1 MTDLTLTRI
10 GLAEHEYPTPT
21 RNILSEQQRERAK
34 RASAPKGSE
43 VRYGYRAKDGTNYMF
58 PTQSERDA
66 ARKADNANR
75 MLAKQQRNEAL
86 MKQLNESMARID
98 SWASHA

>member
-21 RNILSEQQRERAK
+21 RNILSEQQRERSK
-34 RASAPKGSE
+34 RIPSRTSE

-58 PTQSERDA
+58 PTATERDA
-66 ARKADNANR
+66 ARKADLANKAFER
-75 MLAKQQRNEAL
+75 AERQQRLQAIVSGQSAEV
-86 MKQLNESMARID
+86 D
-98 SWASHA
+98 SWAHKS